1 MNISIKARRGFTLV
15 ELLLSLVVTAI
26 VGGALVRM
34 VVSQARFMDQQEAW
48 RVARSVSR
56 SGINRLM
63 SDLRAVEAT
72 QGVEAAAAGGQNF
85 TIRVPYAFG
94 ILCRVNANVTTVS
107 LLPVDSAMFAAP
119 GYSGFAWRHNTSG
132 GYTYVPGTGLPSFPG
147 PNDCLNAL
155 PMGYQGNLAAPFA
168 ITTLPSIN
176 GSPAGQVVN
185 LTSGAG
191 LVAPPLGPAV
201 GSIIFLYRTIQYE
214 FKASVA
220 VPGRIGLWRTT
231 LGIGGGTE
239 ELAAPF
245 ANTARVNFYVL
256 NNPTPQAAV
265 PPLGDIRG
273 LELVLDGMSEQ
284 TPGGSTAPKTSNVRT
299 SVFFENRPD

>member
-1 MNISIKARRGFTLV
+1 MIKGYRRGFSLV
-15 ELLLSLVVTAI
+15 ELLLSLIVTAI

-34 VVSQARFMDQQEAW
+34 VVGQARFMDQQEAW

-72 QGVEAAAAGGQNF
+72 GGVVAAVAGGQDF
-85 TIRVPYAFG
+85 TINVPYAFG

-119 GYSGFAWRHNTSG
+119 GYSGFAWRKNSTG
-132 GYTYVPGTGLPSFPG
+132 VYTYVAGNAIPSFPATT
-147 PNDCLNAL
+147 DCDNAL
-155 PMGYQGNLAAPFA
+155 PLGYQGNAAAPYA
-168 ITTLPSIN
+168 IITLPTIN
-176 GSPAGQVVN
+176 GSPPGRVVN

-191 LVAPPLGPAV
+191 LVAPPLGPEV
-201 GSIIFLYRTIQYE
+201 GSIIFLYRTIRYE

-220 VPGRIGLWRTT
+220 VPGRLGLWRTT
-231 LGIGGGTE
+231 LGIGGTTE
-239 ELAAPF
+239 ELVAPF

-256 NNPTPQAAV
+256 NNPVPQAAV
-265 PPLGDIRG
+265 PASLGDIRG

-284 TPGGSTAPKTSNVRT
+284 TPGGSTAPKTSNVLT